1 MKPIHC
7 KQTLVALSAARP
19 NRAGRFVAALA
30 TVLIAT
36 AQQAPSAHAQPQ
48 ANPWP
53 ARPVAMMLGYPA
65 GSGIDSVA
73 RFLAEGLREKTGQAF
88 IVENRPGAVGNLAA
102 QAVARAQADGYTM
115 LFTPNS
121 THAANIHLFRK
132 LGFDPVA
139 DFSPVTTLVTLGFVL
154 VVNPTAVPVNS
165 VAELTA
171 WIKARPG
178 RLAYGSGNATGR
190 VAAEMYRTLT
200 GADAINVP
208 YKGVPPAITDLLG
221 GQIQYLFAD
230 ATLAIPQARAGKI
243 RALAVTNAKRISA
256 APDLPTMAEAGVAGY
271 ELDGWF
277 AAFLLAHAPR
287 DVVLKLSDLCNA
299 VMTTE
304 RARTFLRNIGADP
317 FPGSPE
323 SLARHVASET
333 EKWGRIV
340 KAAGIEPE

>member
-1 MKPIHC
+1 M
-7 KQTLVALSAARP
+7 L
-19 NRAGRFVAALA
+19 
-30 TVLIAT
+30 
-36 AQQAPSAHAQPQ
+36 
-48 ANPWP
+48 
-53 ARPVAMMLGYPA
+53 LGYPA

-73 RFLAEGLREKTGQAF
+73 RFLAEGLREKTGQPF

-102 QAVARAQADGYTM
+102 QAAAHAQPDGYTM

-132 LGFDPVA
+132 LGFDPIA
-139 DFSPVTTLVTLGFVL
+139 DFSPVTTLATLGFVL
-154 VVNPTAVPVNS
+154 VVNPAAVPVNS
-165 VAELTA
+165 VSELTA

-178 RLAYGSGNATGR
+178 KLAYGSGNATGR
-190 VAAEMYRTLT
+190 VAAELYRALT
-200 GADAINVP
+200 GTDAINVP

-230 ATLAIPQARAGKI
+230 ATLAIPQARAGKV
-243 RALAVTNAKRISA
+243 RALAVTNARRISA

-277 AAFLLAHAPR
+277 AAFLPAHAPR
-287 DVVLKLSDLCNA
+287 EIVLKLADLCNA
-299 VMTTE
+299 VLTTD

-323 SLARHVASET
+323 SLARHVVSET